1 MLPLADLAAATEAA
15 SGGVW
20 DTGKW
25 LMSACAL
32 EVFHDYAARNRRIL
46 QTIENVGNF

>member
-25 LMSACAL
+25 PQREANESVHVRGAS
-32 EVFHDYAARNRRIL
+32 
-46 QTIENVGNF
+46 